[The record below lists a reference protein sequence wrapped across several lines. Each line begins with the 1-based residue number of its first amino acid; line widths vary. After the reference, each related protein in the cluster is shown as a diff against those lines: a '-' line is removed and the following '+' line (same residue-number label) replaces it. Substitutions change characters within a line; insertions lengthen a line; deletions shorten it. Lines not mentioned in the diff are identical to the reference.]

1 MRRFESCWGRV
12 KTAIAILDPAQLIH
26 DFGPLAV
33 AIVACIIFAET
44 GLLAGFFLPGDS
56 ILFPMG
62 FLLATGAIDFP
73 LWLACVMF
81 SSAAWLGDQTGYW
94 VGRKLGP
101 AVFNKPESKFF
112 SQKNVARTNAFFER
126 YGAKAVIFAHFVPI
140 LRTFVP
146 VAAGVGEMKYR
157 KFLKYNFVG
166 VLAWASG
173 VTLCGAGLG
182 QIPVL
187 RDHVEIV
194 TAVFFFISWIP
205 VITEVLKARRERRN

>member
-1 MRRFESCWGRV
+1 MF
-12 KTAIAILDPAQLIH
+12 TAIGIFDPAQLVQ

-33 AIVACIIFAET
+33 VIVACIIYAET

-62 FLLATGAIDFP
+62 LLMATGVIDFP
-73 LWLACVMF
+73 LWLACVIF
-81 SSAAWLGDQTGYW
+81 SAAAWLGDQTGYW

-112 SQKNVARTNAFFER
+112 SQKNVSRTNSFFER
-126 YGAKAVIFAHFVPI
+126 YGAKAVIFAHFVPV

-157 KFLKYNFVG
+157 RFLKYNLFG
-166 VLAWASG
+166 VLVWASG
-173 VTLCGAGLG
+173 VPLIGAGLG
-182 QIPVL
+182 QVPIF

-194 TAVFFFISWIP
+194 TAVFFTISWIP
-205 VITEVLKARRERRN
+205 IITEVLKARRERRN

>member
-1 MRRFESCWGRV
+1 MI
-12 KTAIAILDPAQLIH
+12 KTAIGLFDPTQLVH

-33 AIVACIIFAET
+33 VIVACIIFAET

-62 FLLATGAIDFP
+62 LLMATGVIDFP
-73 LWLACVMF
+73 LWLACIMF
-81 SSAAWLGDQTGYW
+81 STAAWLGDQTGYW

-112 SQKNVARTNAFFER
+112 SQKNVSRTNSFFER
-126 YGAKAVIFAHFVPI
+126 YGAKAVIFAHFVPV

-157 KFLKYNFVG
+157 RFLKYNFVG
-166 VLAWASG
+166 VLVWASG
-173 VTLCGAGLG
+173 VTLIGAGLG
-182 QIPVL
+182 QVPL
-187 RDHVEIV
+187 FREHVEIV
-194 TAVFFFISWIP
+194 TLVFFTVSWIP
-205 VITEVLKARRERRN
+205 IITEVLKARRERRN

>member
-1 MRRFESCWGRV
+1 M
-12 KTAIAILDPAQLIH
+12 KTSIGLFDPTQLVH

-33 AIVACIIFAET
+33 VIVACIIFAET

-62 FLLATGAIDFP
+62 FLMATGAVPFP
-73 LWLACVMF
+73 LWLACALF
-81 SSAAWLGDQTGYW
+81 SLAAWLGDQTGYW

-101 AVFNKPESKFF
+101 AVFNKPDSRFF
-112 SQKNVARTNAFFER
+112 SQKNVSRTNSFFER
-126 YGAKAVIFAHFVPI
+126 YGAKAVIFAHFVPV

-157 KFLKYNFVG
+157 RFLKYNFVG
-166 VLAWASG
+166 VLVWASG
-173 VTLCGAGLG
+173 ATLIGAGLG

-187 RDHVEIV
+187 RSHVEIV
-194 TAVFFFISWIP
+194 TAVFFVITWIP
-205 VITEVLKARRERRN
+205 VVTEVLKARRERRD

>member
-1 MRRFESCWGRV
+1 MN
-12 KTAIAILDPAQLIH
+12 TALEIIDPFALANQ
-26 DFGPLAV
+26 FGTLAV
-33 AIVACIIFAET
+33 VIVACIIFAET

-62 FLLATGAIDFP
+62 LLIATGVIDFP
-73 LWLACVMF
+73 LWLACLIF

-112 SQKNVARTNAFFER
+112 SQKNVSRTNSFFER

-157 KFLKYNFVG
+157 SFLKYNLFG
-166 VLAWASG
+166 VLVWASG
-173 VTLCGAGLG
+173 VPMIGAALG
-182 QIPVL
+182 QVPL
-187 RDHVEIV
+187 FREHVEIV
-194 TAVFFFISWIP
+194 TAVFFVISWIP
-205 VITEVLKARRERRN
+205 IVTEVLKARRERRN

>member
-1 MRRFESCWGRV
+1 M
-12 KTAIAILDPAQLIH
+12 KTAIAFLDPAQLIH

-33 AIVACIIFAET
+33 VIVACVIFAET

-73 LWLACVMF
+73 LWLACLMF
-81 SSAAWLGDQTGYW
+81 SGAAWLGDQTGYW

-112 SQKNVARTNAFFER
+112 SQKNVSRTNAFFER
-126 YGAKAVIFAHFVPI
+126 YGAKAVIFAHFIPV

-146 VAAGVGEMKYR
+146 VAAGIGEMKYR
-157 KFLKYNFVG
+157 RFLKYNFVG
-166 VLAWASG
+166 VLVWATG

-182 QIPVL
+182 QVPVL
-187 RDHVEIV
+187 KDHVEIV
-194 TAVFFFISWIP
+194 TAVFFFVSWIP
-205 VITEVLKARRERRN
+205 VIVEVLKARRERRN

>member
-1 MRRFESCWGRV
+1 M
-12 KTAIAILDPAQLIH
+12 KTAIGLFDPTQLVH

-33 AIVACIIFAET
+33 VIVACIIFAET

-62 FLLATGAIDFP
+62 LLMATGVIDFP
-73 LWLACVMF
+73 LWLACIMF
-81 SSAAWLGDQTGYW
+81 SGAAWLGDQTGYW

-112 SQKNVARTNAFFER
+112 SQKNVSRTNSFFER
-126 YGAKAVIFAHFVPI
+126 YGSKAVIFAHFVPV

-157 KFLKYNFVG
+157 RFLKYNFVG
-166 VLAWASG
+166 VLVWASG
-173 VTLCGAGLG
+173 VTLIGAGLG
-182 QIPVL
+182 QVPL
-187 RDHVEIV
+187 FRDHVEIV
-194 TAVFFFISWIP
+194 TAVFFTVSWIP
-205 VITEVLKARRERRN
+205 IITEVLKARRERRN